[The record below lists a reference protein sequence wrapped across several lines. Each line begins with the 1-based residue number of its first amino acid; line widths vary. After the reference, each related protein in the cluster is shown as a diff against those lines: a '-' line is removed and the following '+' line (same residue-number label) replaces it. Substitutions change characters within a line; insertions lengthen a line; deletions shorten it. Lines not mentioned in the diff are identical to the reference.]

1 MQSISSMCRELVA
14 PLVNASPFERGKW
27 LILVCVF
34 SAFCFAASYFFYLNY
49 RLGLDFQVYRC
60 MDEWVYIIDIKDR
73 KPVKD
78 KIYAIESRGAEP
90 VIADGQMMAKI
101 IRGVPGDKVTIT
113 KDENIYINGKLVAS
127 GMDHLH
133 GVNPVDMNKFIGS
146 RTLGPDEFWVMGT
159 RRRSFDSRY
168 YGPVHA
174 YQIKG
179 RAYALF

>member
-1 MQSISSMCRELVA
+1 MSFSIKCKELVA
-14 PLVNASPFERGKW
+14 PLVNATPYERAKW

-34 SAFCFAASYFFYLNY
+34 SACCFAASYFFYLNF

-60 MDEWVYIIDIKDR
+60 MDEWVYIINIKDR
-73 KPVKD
+73 KPLKD
-78 KIYAIESRGAEP
+78 KIFAIEAHGAEP
-90 VIADGQMMAKI
+90 VVANGTMMAKI

-113 KDENIYINGKLVAS
+113 KDERILINGKLIAT

-133 GVNPVDMNKFIGS
+133 GINPTDMNKFFGTRI
-146 RTLGPDEFWVMGT
+146 LGADEYWVMGT
-159 RRRSFDSRY
+159 RQRSFDSRY